1 MADYSEI
8 INLLSNIDNCLKEIQ
23 QTYPTYPTSTKKFAC
38 RPCSGDDTSSNSGT
52 TDTHDTSE
60 DMKRTTVTPKQ
71 APIHKSSTVTESRGA
86 REEIAAVT
94 DTNTNNNHRVSN
106 ISDIHSMQSRVDDD
120 ITEDVDMAGV
130 FDDDMSGDEDVDSH
144 DEGGNNDN
152 DVEVDVGDNN
162 DNDVVEDVIMVGEE
176 EEDDDVDVE
185 EGVDDVEE
193 QVEVVQENTFV
204 TDVCS
209 ELAKHANY
217 GNLRNMLEMLIAPE
231 EELSID
237 DWNTIIDTASRLSGG
252 HATVLKAV
260 VRRFRNEHM
269 E

>member
-1 MADYSEI
+1 M
-8 INLLSNIDNCLKEIQ
+8 
-23 QTYPTYPTSTKKFAC
+23 
-38 RPCSGDDTSSNSGT
+38 
-52 TDTHDTSE
+52 
-60 DMKRTTVTPKQ
+60 
-71 APIHKSSTVTESRGA
+71 
-86 REEIAAVT
+86 
-94 DTNTNNNHRVSN
+94 HRVSN
-106 ISDIHSMQSRVDDD
+106 ISNISSMKSREDDD
-120 ITEDVDMAGV
+120 IMEDIDMFGV

-152 DVEVDVGDNN
+152 DVDVDVGGNN
-162 DNDVVEDVIMVGEE
+162 DDDDVQVAEDVIMVGEG
-176 EEDDDVDVE
+176 DDDVQIVE

-204 TDVCS
+204 KDVCS

-260 VRRFRNEHM
+260 VRRFRNEVM
-269 E
+269 V